1 MYFQVVP
8 EGFGDEI
15 PEVQYNNFEN
25 SSIGVSVSEYIIT
38 GTILSGSEKGDVYV
52 EAAFSREDFSLSA
65 IQKYNLISDK
75 QFDRAEKLS
84 DSDTFELKLYIDDRY
99 SNESEVIEIW
109 VRVYEGDDER
119 WSDEL
124 TKMVAVKLNIC
135 RGVQAN
141 ASALTADGFSFVW
154 NSTTL
159 QCEWDGSWSYDPDT
173 GIWSEPTTDNKA
185 TDEEDD
191 SSMMMII
198 AIIASILVLSLL
210 TVVFLRGGSGD
221 KVDNL
226 SAAAAGYG
234 QEMDMTEQYVQ
245 QLIAQG
251 YPEETARAYAAQY
264 VSQATAAEPDA
275 TPATGNNDL
284 YTQYYNQYYQQFV
297 AQGYDEAT
305 AAQYAQQYAAQAQQQ
320 QQ

>member
-1 MYFQVVP
+1 M
-8 EGFGDEI
+8 
-15 PEVQYNNFEN
+15 VQ
-25 SSIGVSVSEYIIT
+25 I
-38 GTILSGSEKGDVYV
+38 
-52 EAAFSREDFSLSA
+52 
-65 IQKYNLISDK
+65 
-75 QFDRAEKLS
+75 
-84 DSDTFELKLYIDDRY
+84 
-99 SNESEVIEIW
+99 
-109 VRVYEGDDER
+109 
-119 WSDEL
+119 
-124 TKMVAVKLNIC
+124 KLNIC
-135 RGVQAN
+135 RGIQAN
-141 ASALTADGFSFVW
+141 ASALAADGDSFVW
-154 NSTTL
+154 NATSL
-159 QCEWDGSWSYDPDT
+159 ECEWDGTWSYDPET
-173 GIWSEPTTDNKA
+173 GIWSEPA
-185 TDEEDD
+185 TDKEGEDGEEGD
-191 SSMMMII
+191 SMTLII
-198 AIIASILVLSLL
+198 AIIASILVLLLL

-264 VSQATAAEPDA
+264 VGQAAAATAAA
-275 TPATGNNDL
+275 PAAAAPAANNDM